1 MTDLKQVSVT
11 PINVTI
17 KIGPGSS
24 SPSAQMAWSKFWRR
38 ITAEVNAAEKEQ
50 PPNQAPAN
58 DALAGGTEEGTSH
71 ESEQN

>member
-1 MTDLKQVSVT
+1 VPKVGNK

-24 SPSAQMAWSKFWRR
+24 SPAAQMAWSKFWRR

-58 DALAGGTEEGTSH
+58 DALTGGTEEGTSH
-71 ESEQN
+71 ESNRTS